1 MLTILTPLYVFSLSL
16 CRKGFECSDLM
27 KLKRVQLKQHV
38 GGKAKGEKRA
48 DALISRL
55 AGGFCFAFSELD
67 PML

>member
-1 MLTILTPLYVFSLSL
+1 M
-16 CRKGFECSDLM
+16 M

-38 GGKAKGEKRA
+38 GGKVKGEKRP